1 MSIVDFFIKGGWL
14 MAPMVLLS
22 IIALYAI
29 IERLITLNKRA
40 KVSQK
45 WLNNLYNN
53 IITGKTEEGKLL
65 CEQNYTAV
73 AHVIQAGLES
83 LPHGL
88 SSMEK
93 SMELAGQNEVHQ
105 LERNLSLLAAIA
117 AVAPMLGFL
126 GTVLGMIE
134 AFRAMAQAT
143 TAVTPQLLAGGI
155 YEAMITTAA
164 GLIVGVL
171 ADTGY
176 RYILTQVDKTAYQ
189 LEQAAGQ
196 MIEMVQEL
204 HKTQQAKNRKV

>member
-14 MAPMVLLS
+14 MIPMVLLS
-22 IIALYAI
+22 ILALYAI

-45 WLNNLYNN
+45 WLNNLYNL
-53 IITGKTEEGKLL
+53 ILAGKTEEAKLL
-65 CEQNYTAV
+65 CEQNNTAI
-73 AHVIQAGLES
+73 AHVIQAGLENS
-83 LPHGL
+83 PYGL
-88 SSMEK
+88 SNMEK

-105 LERNLSLLAAIA
+105 LERNLSFLAAIA

-134 AFRAMAQAT
+134 AFRSMAQTT

-164 GLIVGVL
+164 GLVVGIL
-171 ADTGY
+171 ADAGY

-189 LEQAAGQ
+189 IEQAGGQ
-196 MIEMVQEL
+196 LIEILQES
-204 HKTQQAKNRKV
+204 HQVQQAQSRKS